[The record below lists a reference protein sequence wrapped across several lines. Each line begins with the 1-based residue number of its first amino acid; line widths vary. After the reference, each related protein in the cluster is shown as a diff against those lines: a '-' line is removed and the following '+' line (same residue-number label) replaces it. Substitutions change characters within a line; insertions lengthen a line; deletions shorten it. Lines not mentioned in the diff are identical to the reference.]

1 MIDSEDEVLEMT
13 YKEYEILSD
22 IIYDALGD
30 GLFGDA
36 LIDDIHDSIMQDIE
50 ISVLIVDDEDEGD

>member
-13 YKEYEILSD
+13 YADYEKLSD
-22 IIYDALGD
+22 IIYEALGD

-36 LIDDIHDSIMQDIE
+36 LIDGIHESIMEDIE
-50 ISVLIVDDEDEGD
+50 IAVLIVDDEEET